1 MKSILACLALIF
13 LSLAIVNLAA
23 AGETF
28 QSTWKSPDAAP
39 LHFAGKKVAAI
50 VLTKNPASRAA
61 AEDLLAKKITAR
73 GPEGVTG
80 NSLLSPSD
88 LDDHEKAKSLLLKA
102 GIAGAVIVRPVLAGG
117 LQVGPDVWKD
127 PRYRKF
133 MDFPDAKDE
142 KGKRYPFYVEVRLYS
157 LEEDKLIWAGKSATK
172 AENVDELIT
181 TISDGIVEALQ
192 KDGLISK

>member
-1 MKSILACLALIF
+1 MRSILVCLSLLL
-13 LSLAIVNLAA
+13 LSLAFVNPAA
-23 AGETF
+23 ADTF
-28 QSTWKSPDAAP
+28 QSTWKAPDAKP

-50 VLTKNPASRAA
+50 VLTKNQGGRAA
-61 AEDLLAKKITAR
+61 AEDLLVKKITAR
-73 GPEGVTG
+73 GPEGIAG
-80 NSLLSPSD
+80 YSLLTQSD

-127 PRYRKF
+127 PRYRRF
-133 MDFPDAKDE
+133 MDFPDAKEE
-142 KGKRYPFYVEVRLYS
+142 KGKKLPFYVEVRLYS

-172 AENVDELIT
+172 AVDVDELIT

-192 KDGLISK
+192 KDGLIGK